1 MTIGPGGADEL
12 WCNWVARRREDGQPV
27 GTVQA
32 TLTRDGGRWTA
43 AIAWVVGVPWQ
54 RRGYATEA
62 ALALVGWLGGQE
74 VDEIVAHIHPGHL
87 ASAQVAAR
95 AGLRPTPDQVDGEQ
109 VWRLPVPG

>member
-1 MTIGPGGADEL
+1 
-12 WCNWVARRREDGQPV
+12 
-27 GTVQA
+27 VQA

-109 VWRLPVPG
+109 VWRLRFQDRYWLGRN